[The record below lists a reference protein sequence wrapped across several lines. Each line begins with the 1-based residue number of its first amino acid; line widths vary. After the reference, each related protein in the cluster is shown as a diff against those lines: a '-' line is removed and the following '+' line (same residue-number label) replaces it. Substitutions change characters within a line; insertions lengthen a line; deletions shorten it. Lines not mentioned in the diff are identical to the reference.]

1 MKRTNWVFL
10 PFALA
15 AMMMA
20 PSNLRA
26 AELGMDAPALH
37 IAKFVKGGPVDLAKG
52 KGSQIYVVEF
62 WATWCGP
69 CRVSIPHLTELQK
82 KFKDKHVTMVGIS
95 DETIDKVA
103 PFVKD
108 MGDKM
113 DYVVAIDDEQKTAQD
128 YMAAFDQNGIPTAF
142 VVDKAGKVVWFGHP
156 MGDLEKVLDQV
167 VEGKFDVA
175 AYKAEQAKRQKM
187 IEQLSAY
194 LDQTTGDDYSES
206 AKKDGAQFVENC
218 ADQNML
224 NQFAWIILTHAQVKH
239 RDMELAMTAVKK
251 ANKLSNGK
259 DPSVLDTYARALHD
273 TGEKA
278 KAIDMEQKAVE
289 VATDPDM
296 KQQLEATL
304 KQYRSEQ

>member
-1 MKRTNWVFL
+1 MKRTNWILL

-15 AMMMA
+15 AMIMA

-69 CRVSIPHLTELQK
+69 CRVSIPHMTELQK
-82 KFKDKHVTMVGIS
+82 KFKDKHVTMIGIS
-95 DETIDKVA
+95 DETVDKVA

-142 VVDKAGKVVWFGHP
+142 VVDKAGKVVWYGHP

-194 LDQTTGDDYSES
+194 LDQTTGDDYSDS

-218 ADQNML
+218 SDQEML

-251 ANKLSNGK
+251 ANKLSDGK
-259 DPSVLDTYARALHD
+259 DPSILDTYARALHD

-278 KAIDMEQKAVE
+278 KAVDMEQKAVE
-289 VATDPDM
+289 AATNPDM